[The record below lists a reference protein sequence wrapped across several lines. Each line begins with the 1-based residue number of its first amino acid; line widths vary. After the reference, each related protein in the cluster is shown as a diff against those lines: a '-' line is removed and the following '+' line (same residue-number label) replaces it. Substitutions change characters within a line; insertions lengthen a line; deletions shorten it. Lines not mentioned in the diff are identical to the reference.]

1 MDSTAISSSALD
13 LLLLLRG
20 SEPEGLGRADQVSYQ
35 IETAILMG
43 ILTEGD
49 RLPTESVLAA
59 ELGISPI
66 TLRQSLA
73 ALRTKGLIE
82 TSRGRSGG
90 SVIRRQI
97 ELTDTQLQHKL
108 RETSTEALRDLGD
121 LGAAIASMSARL
133 AAGRADQQNVEHLD
147 ELMRRHRDSVDER
160 ARRRMDSRFHVAVS
174 IAAQSSRL
182 TSAALQLEAE
192 LMTLWWS
199 LSGRDNAHANT
210 SVQQHEAIVDCI
222 RAGDAD
228 AAASAAELHSRSETE
243 YLIEQ
248 HLRLSMQSGE
258 GE

>member
-1 MDSTAISSSALD
+1 MESTAISTRALD

-97 ELTDTQLQHKL
+97 ELTDTQLRHKL
-108 RETSTEALRDLGD
+108 RDTSTEALRDLGD
-121 LGAAIASMSARL
+121 LAAAISSMSARL
-133 AAGRADQQNVEHLD
+133 AAGRADPQNVEHL
-147 ELMRRHRDSVDER
+147 ENLARRHQETTDGR
-160 ARRRMDSRFHVAVS
+160 ARRRMDSRFHVAIS
-174 IAAQSSRL
+174 IASQSSRL

-192 LMTLWWS
+192 LMTLWWGDPGQGGDEDS
-199 LSGRDNAHANT
+199 M
-210 SVQQHEAIVDCI
+210 VEQHLAIVEAI
-222 RAGDAD
+222 RTRDAD
-228 AAASAAELHSRSETE
+228 AAATAAEHHSRSQTE

-248 HLRLSMQSGE
+248 HLRLSMQAE
-258 GE
+258 GSA

>member
-1 MDSTAISSSALD
+1 MQSTALSTRSLD

-49 RLPTESVLAA
+49 RLPTESVLAG

-108 RETSTEALRDLGD
+108 RDTSTEALRDLGD
-121 LGAAIASMSARL
+121 LAAGISSMSARL
-133 AAGRADQQNVEHLD
+133 AAGRADPQNVEHLE
-147 ELMRRHRDSVDER
+147 ELVTRHRDTADER
-160 ARRRMDSRFHVAVS
+160 ARRRMDARFHVAIS
-174 IAAQSSRL
+174 IASQSSRL
-182 TSAALQLEAE
+182 TSATLQLEAE
-192 LMTLWWS
+192 LMTLWWGDPGQPGNEGD
-199 LSGRDNAHANT
+199 LVEQHA
-210 SVQQHEAIVDCI
+210 SIVEAI
-222 RAGDAD
+222 RKRDAD
-228 AAASAAELHSRSETE
+228 AAATAAEHHSRSGTE

-248 HLRLSMQSGE
+248 HLRLTMQAE
-258 GE
+258 GSV

>member
-1 MDSTAISSSALD
+1 MQSAAISTRALD

-43 ILTEGD
+43 ILAEGD

-59 ELGISPI
+59 EFGISPI

-73 ALRTKGLIE
+73 SLRTKGLIE

-97 ELTDTQLQHKL
+97 ELTDTQLRHKL

-121 LGAAIASMSARL
+121 LAAAIASMSARL
-133 AAGRADQQNVEHLD
+133 AASRADPQNVEHLED
-147 ELMRRHRDSVDER
+147 LAKRHRDTVDDR
-160 ARRRMDSRFHVAVS
+160 ARRRVDSRFHVAVS
-174 IAAQSSRL
+174 IASQSSRL

-192 LMTLWWS
+192 LMTLWWGNPAQAS
-199 LSGRDNAHANT
+199 IDDTL
-210 SVQQHEAIVDCI
+210 VEQHLAIVDAI
-222 RAGDAD
+222 RERDAD
-228 AAASAAELHSRSETE
+228 GAARAAEHHSRTE
-243 YLIEQ
+243 MECLIEQ
-248 HLRLSMQSGE
+248 HLSLTMRPDE
-258 GE
+258 GA

>member
-1 MDSTAISSSALD
+1 MTIPSTTLD

-43 ILTEGD
+43 ILAEGD
-49 RLPTESVLAA
+49 RLPTESALAA
-59 ELGISPI
+59 DLGISPI

-73 ALRTKGLIE
+73 SLRSKGLIE

-97 ELTDTQLQHKL
+97 DLSDSELRGKL

-133 AAGRADQQNVEHLD
+133 AAERADPHNVQHLED
-147 ELMRRHRDSVDER
+147 LIRRHREADDER
-160 ARRRMDSRFHVAVS
+160 ARRRLDSRFHVAVS

-182 TSAALQLEAE
+182 TAAELQLQAE
-192 LMTLWWS
+192 LMTLWW
-199 LSGRDNAHANT
+199 GQPGPDD
-210 SVQQHEAIVDCI
+210 SVRVAAEQHSEIVEAI
-222 RAGDAD
+222 RARDAE
-228 AAASAAELHSRSETE
+228 AAAAAAERHSRTETE
-243 YLIEQ
+243 YLIAQ
-248 HLRLSMQSGE
+248 HLSLTMLPGE
-258 GE
+258 SA

>member
-1 MDSTAISSSALD
+1 MESAAISTRALD

-49 RLPTESVLAA
+49 RLPTESALASD
-59 ELGISPI
+59 LGISPI

-90 SVIRRQI
+90 SVIRRRI
-97 ELTDTQLQHKL
+97 ELTDTQLRHKL
-108 RETSTEALRDLGD
+108 RDTSTESLRDLGD
-121 LGAAIASMSARL
+121 LAAAIASMSARL
-133 AAGRADQQNVEHLD
+133 AASRADPQNVDHLED
-147 ELMRRHRDSVDER
+147 LAKRHREAVDGR
-160 ARRRMDSRFHVAVS
+160 VRRRMDSRFHVAIS
-174 IAAQSSRL
+174 IASQSSRL

-192 LMTLWWS
+192 LMTLWWGDPGQAGNNDEP
-199 LSGRDNAHANT
+199 LE
-210 SVQQHEAIVDCI
+210 QHLAIVDAI
-222 RAGDAD
+222 RNRDGD
-228 AAASAAELHSRSETE
+228 AAAKAAERHSRSETE

-248 HLRLSMQSGE
+248 HLGLTMQAE
-258 GE
+258 GSA

>member
-1 MDSTAISSSALD
+1 MESTAISTRALD

-43 ILTEGD
+43 ILAEGD
-49 RLPTESVLAA
+49 RLPTESALAS

-97 ELTDTQLQHKL
+97 ELTDTELRHKL

-121 LGAAIASMSARL
+121 LRAAIASMSARL
-133 AAGRADQQNVEHLD
+133 AAGRSDPQNVEQLED
-147 ELMRRHRDSVDER
+147 LAKRHRDTADAR
-160 ARRRMDSRFHVAVS
+160 ARRRVDSRFHVAIS
-174 IAAQSSRL
+174 IGAQSSRL

-192 LMTLWWS
+192 LMTLWWGATAH
-199 LSGRDNAHANT
+199 SGGED
-210 SVQQHEAIVDCI
+210 SVVDHHMAIVEAI
-222 RAGDAD
+222 RNRDAD
-228 AAASAAELHSRSETE
+228 EAARAAEQHSRSDMEF
-243 YLIEQ
+243 LIEQ
-248 HLRLSMQSGE
+248 HLALTMQPEKGA
-258 GE
+258 

>member
-1 MDSTAISSSALD
+1 MQSAAISTRALD

-49 RLPTESVLAA
+49 RLPTESVLAS

-90 SVIRRQI
+90 SVIRRQL
-97 ELTDTQLQHKL
+97 ELTDTQLRHKL
-108 RETSTEALRDLGD
+108 RDTSTEALRDLGD

-133 AAGRADQQNVEHLD
+133 AASRADPQNVEHLED
-147 ELMRRHRDSVDER
+147 LVVRHRDTVDER

-192 LMTLWWS
+192 LMTLWWGDPGP
-199 LSGRDNAHANT
+199 SGSESTLAE
-210 SVQQHEAIVDCI
+210 QHMAIVDAI
-222 RAGDAD
+222 RERDAD
-228 AAASAAELHSRSETE
+228 AAAKAAEDHSRSQTE
-243 YLIEQ
+243 YLMEQ
-248 HLRLSMQSGE
+248 HLRLTMQAE
-258 GE
+258 GGA

>member
-1 MDSTAISSSALD
+1 MSVALSTRALD

-20 SEPEGLGRADQVSYQ
+20 SEPEGLGRAEQVSYQ

-49 RLPTESVLAA
+49 RLPTESVLAS

-133 AAGRADQQNVEHLD
+133 AAGRADPQNVEHLQG
-147 ELMRRHRDSVDER
+147 LVQLHRDTVDDR
-160 ARRRMDSRFHVAVS
+160 ARRRMDSRFHVAIS

-192 LMTLWWS
+192 LMTLWWGVPVLPGSEDS
-199 LSGRDNAHANT
+199 L
-210 SVQQHEAIVDCI
+210 VEQHLAIVEAI
-222 RAGDAD
+222 RARDGD
-228 AAASAAELHSRSETE
+228 AAARAAEHHSRSEME
-243 YLIEQ
+243 FLIEQ
-248 HLRLSMQSGE
+248 HLRLSMRPDE
-258 GE
+258 GA

>member
-1 MDSTAISSSALD
+1 MQSIALSTSALD

-97 ELTDTQLQHKL
+97 ELTDTPLRHKL
-108 RETSTEALRDLGD
+108 RDTSTEALRDLGD

-133 AAGRADQQNVEHLD
+133 AASRADPQNVEHLED
-147 ELMRRHRDSVDER
+147 LVKRHRDTVDER

-174 IAAQSSRL
+174 IASQSSRL

-192 LMTLWWS
+192 LMSLWWGDPS
-199 LSGRDNAHANT
+199 EPGSE
-210 SVQQHEAIVDCI
+210 SVLVEHMAIVDAI
-222 RAGDAD
+222 RERDVD
-228 AAASAAELHSRSETE
+228 AAASAAERHSRSGTE

-248 HLRLSMQSGE
+248 HLRLTMQPEGGE
-258 GE
+258 

>member
-1 MDSTAISSSALD
+1 MESAAISTRALD
-13 LLLLLRG
+13 LMLLLRG

-49 RLPTESVLAA
+49 RLPTESALAS

-73 ALRTKGLIE
+73 TLRTKGLIE

-97 ELTDTQLQHKL
+97 ELTDSELRHKL

-121 LGAAIASMSARL
+121 LRAAIASMSARL
-133 AAGRADQQNVEHLD
+133 AAGRADPQNVEQLLD
-147 ELMRRHRDSVDER
+147 LAKRHSDTTDER
-160 ARRRMDSRFHVAVS
+160 ARRRVDSRFHVAIS
-174 IAAQSSRL
+174 IGAQSSRL

-192 LMTLWWS
+192 LMTLWW
-199 LSGRDNAHANT
+199 GVPEQPGGGD
-210 SVQQHEAIVDCI
+210 SVVDHHMAIVEAI
-222 RAGDAD
+222 RNRDAD
-228 AAASAAELHSRSETE
+228 AAARAAEEHSRSDMEF
-243 YLIEQ
+243 LIEQ
-248 HLRLSMQSGE
+248 HLGLTMQPE
-258 GE
+258 GGA

>member
-1 MDSTAISSSALD
+1 MESAAISTRALD

-49 RLPTESVLAA
+49 RLPTESALAS

-90 SVIRRQI
+90 SVIRRRI
-97 ELTDTQLQHKL
+97 ELTDTQLRHKL
-108 RETSTEALRDLGD
+108 RDTSTESLRDLGD
-121 LGAAIASMSARL
+121 LAAAIASMSARL
-133 AAGRADQQNVEHLD
+133 ASARADPQNVDHLED
-147 ELMRRHRDSVDER
+147 LAKRHREAVDGR
-160 ARRRMDSRFHVAVS
+160 VRRRMDSRFHVAIS
-174 IAAQSSRL
+174 IASQSSRL

-192 LMTLWWS
+192 LMTLWW
-199 LSGRDNAHANT
+199 GDPGQAGNDNEPME
-210 SVQQHEAIVDCI
+210 QHLAIVDAI
-222 RAGDAD
+222 RKRDGD
-228 AAASAAELHSRSETE
+228 AAAKAAERHSRSETE

-248 HLRLSMQSGE
+248 HLGLTMQAE
-258 GE
+258 GSA

>member
-1 MDSTAISSSALD
+1 MESAAVSTRALD

-49 RLPTESVLAA
+49 RLPTESALAS

-90 SVIRRQI
+90 SVIRRQV
-97 ELTDTQLQHKL
+97 ELTDTELQHKL

-121 LGAAIASMSARL
+121 LRAAIASMSARL
-133 AAGRADQQNVEHLD
+133 ASDRADQLNIGQLE
-147 ELMRRHRDSVDER
+147 ELAKRHGDAPDER
-160 ARRRMDSRFHVAVS
+160 TRRRLDSRFHVAISVG
-174 IAAQSSRL
+174 AQSSRL

-192 LMTLWWS
+192 MMTLWWGIPDHPDGENS
-199 LSGRDNAHANT
+199 VAEHHDAILS
-210 SVQQHEAIVDCI
+210 AI
-222 RAGDAD
+222 RSRDAD
-228 AAASAAELHSRSETE
+228 AAALAAERHSRTDMEF
-243 YLIEQ
+243 LIEQ
-248 HLRLSMQSGE
+248 HLRLTMQPAE
-258 GE
+258 GA

>member
-1 MDSTAISSSALD
+1 MESAAISTRALD

-49 RLPTESVLAA
+49 RLPTESALAS

-90 SVIRRQI
+90 SVIRRRI
-97 ELTDTQLQHKL
+97 ELTDTQLRHKL
-108 RETSTEALRDLGD
+108 RDTSTESLRDLGD
-121 LGAAIASMSARL
+121 LAAAIASMSARL
-133 AAGRADQQNVEHLD
+133 AASRADPQNVDHLED
-147 ELMRRHRDSVDER
+147 LAKRHREAVDGR
-160 ARRRMDSRFHVAVS
+160 VRRRMDSRFHVAIS
-174 IAAQSSRL
+174 IASQSSRL

-192 LMTLWWS
+192 LMTLWWGDPGQAGNNDEP
-199 LSGRDNAHANT
+199 LE
-210 SVQQHEAIVDCI
+210 QHLAIVDAI
-222 RAGDAD
+222 RNRDGD
-228 AAASAAELHSRSETE
+228 AAAKAAERHSRSETE

-248 HLRLSMQSGE
+248 HLGLTMQAE
-258 GE
+258 GSA

>member
-1 MDSTAISSSALD
+1 MESAAISTSALD

-49 RLPTESVLAA
+49 RLPTESVLAG

-97 ELTDTQLQHKL
+97 EFTDSQLQAKL

-133 AAGRADQQNVEHLD
+133 AASRADPKNVEHLED
-147 ELMRRHRDSVDER
+147 LARRHRDSADER

-192 LMTLWWS
+192 LMTLWWGHS
-199 LSGRDNAHANT
+199 APAGNDGKSVAEHA
-210 SVQQHEAIVDCI
+210 AIVDAI
-222 RAGDAD
+222 RARDAD
-228 AAASAAELHSRSETE
+228 AAASAAERHSRNETE

-248 HLRLSMQSGE
+248 HLGLTMRPEE
-258 GE
+258 GA

>member
-1 MDSTAISSSALD
+1 MQGAAMSTSALD

-59 ELGISPI
+59 ELGISHI

-90 SVIRRQI
+90 SVIRRQVD
-97 ELTDTQLQHKL
+97 LTDSQLQHKL

-133 AAGRADQQNVEHLD
+133 AASRADPRNVEHL
-147 ELMRRHRDSVDER
+147 ESLVQLHRDAPDDR
-160 ARRRMDSRFHVAVS
+160 ARRRVDSRFHVAVS

-192 LMTLWWS
+192 LMTLWWDQA
-199 LSGRDNAHANT
+199 GRDGKDDL
-210 SVQQHEAIVDCI
+210 VVKEHEAIVDAI
-222 RAGDAD
+222 RAKDPD
-228 AAASAAELHSRSETE
+228 AAGAAAELHSRSDTK

-248 HLRLSMQSGE
+248 HLELTMLPEQGE
-258 GE
+258 

>member
-1 MDSTAISSSALD
+1 MSVALSTRALD

-20 SEPEGLGRADQVSYQ
+20 SEPEGLGRAEQVSYQ
-35 IETAILMG
+35 LETAILMG

-108 RETSTEALRDLGD
+108 KETSTEALRDLGD

-133 AAGRADQQNVEHLD
+133 AADRADPQNVEHLQG
-147 ELMRRHRDSVDER
+147 LVQLHRDTIDDR
-160 ARRRMDSRFHVAVS
+160 ARRRMDSRFHVAIS

-192 LMTLWWS
+192 LMTLWWGVPVLPGSGDS
-199 LSGRDNAHANT
+199 L
-210 SVQQHEAIVDCI
+210 VEQHLAIVEAI
-222 RAGDAD
+222 RARDAD
-228 AAASAAELHSRSETE
+228 AAARAAEHHSRSEME
-243 YLIEQ
+243 FLIEQ
-248 HLRLSMQSGE
+248 HLRLSMKPDKGA
-258 GE
+258 

>member
-1 MDSTAISSSALD
+1 
-13 LLLLLRG
+13 
-20 SEPEGLGRADQVSYQ
+20 
-35 IETAILMG
+35 MG
-43 ILTEGD
+43 ILAEGD

-133 AAGRADQQNVEHLD
+133 AAGRADQQNVEHLED
-147 ELMRRHRDSVDER
+147 LMRRHRDSVDER

-199 LSGRDNAHANT
+199 LPGRNGHAST
-210 SVQQHEAIVDCI
+210 SVEQHEAIVDCI

-243 YLIEQ
+243 YLIKQ

-258 GE
+258 GA

>member
-1 MDSTAISSSALD
+1 MSVALSTRALD

-20 SEPEGLGRADQVSYQ
+20 SEPEGLGRAEQVSYQ

-49 RLPTESVLAA
+49 RLPTESVLAS

-133 AAGRADQQNVEHLD
+133 AAGRDDPQNVEHLQG
-147 ELMRRHRDSVDER
+147 LVQLHRDTVDDR
-160 ARRRMDSRFHVAVS
+160 ARRRMDSRFHVAIS

-192 LMTLWWS
+192 LMTLWWGVPVLPGSEDS
-199 LSGRDNAHANT
+199 L
-210 SVQQHEAIVDCI
+210 VEQHLAIVEAI
-222 RAGDAD
+222 RARDGD
-228 AAASAAELHSRSETE
+228 AAARAAEHHSRSEME
-243 YLIEQ
+243 FLIEQ
-248 HLRLSMQSGE
+248 HLRLSMRPDE
-258 GE
+258 GA

>member
-1 MDSTAISSSALD
+1 MESTALSTRALD

-90 SVIRRQI
+90 SVIRGQI
-97 ELTDTQLQHKL
+97 ELTDTQLQRKL
-108 RETSTEALRDLGD
+108 KEASTESLRDLGD
-121 LGAAIASMSARL
+121 LGAAVSSMSARL
-133 AAGRADQQNVEHLD
+133 AASRADAQNVAHLD
-147 ELMRRHRDSVDER
+147 ELVQRHRDAKD
-160 ARRRMDSRFHVAVS
+160 ARTQRRLDSRFHVAISV
-174 IAAQSSRL
+174 AAQSSRL
-182 TSAALQLEAE
+182 TSASLQLEAE
-192 LMTLWWS
+192 LMTLWWGHPEEAGH
-199 LSGRDNAHANT
+199 LEAL
-210 SVQQHEAIVDCI
+210 VEQHEAILDAI
-222 RAGDAD
+222 RDRDADRAG
-228 AAASAAELHSRSETE
+228 AAAERHSRTETE
-243 YLIEQ
+243 YLIAQ
-248 HLRLSMQSGE
+248 HLRLTMESDGSA
-258 GE
+258 

>member
-1 MDSTAISSSALD
+1 MSVALSTRALD

-20 SEPEGLGRADQVSYQ
+20 SEPEGLGRAEQVSYQ
-35 IETAILMG
+35 LETAILMG

-108 RETSTEALRDLGD
+108 KETSTEALRDLGD

-133 AAGRADQQNVEHLD
+133 AADRADPQNVEHLQG
-147 ELMRRHRDSVDER
+147 LVQLHRDTIDDR
-160 ARRRMDSRFHVAVS
+160 ARRRMDSRFHVAIS

-192 LMTLWWS
+192 LMTMWWGVPVLPGSGDS
-199 LSGRDNAHANT
+199 L
-210 SVQQHEAIVDCI
+210 VEQHLAIVEAI
-222 RAGDAD
+222 RARDAD
-228 AAASAAELHSRSETE
+228 AAARAAEHHSRSEME
-243 YLIEQ
+243 FLIEQ
-248 HLRLSMQSGE
+248 HLRLSMKPDE
-258 GE
+258 GA

>member
-1 MDSTAISSSALD
+1 MESTAISTRALD

-20 SEPEGLGRADQVSYQ
+20 SEPEGLGRADQISYQ

-49 RLPTESVLAA
+49 RLPTESALAS

-97 ELTDTQLQHKL
+97 ELTDTELRNKL

-121 LGAAIASMSARL
+121 LRAAIASMSARL
-133 AAGRADQQNVEHLD
+133 AASRADPQNVEHLED
-147 ELMRRHRDSVDER
+147 LARHHRNATDER
-160 ARRRMDSRFHVAVS
+160 ARRRMDSRFHVGIS

-192 LMTLWWS
+192 LMTLWWGIPDHS
-199 LSGRDNAHANT
+199 ADAN
-210 SVQQHEAIVDCI
+210 SEVEQHLAIVQAVRD
-222 RAGDAD
+222 RDAD
-228 AAASAAELHSRSETE
+228 AAARAAEQHSRSDTE
-243 YLIEQ
+243 FLIEQ
-248 HLRLSMQSGE
+248 HLRLTMQLEE
-258 GE
+258 GA

>member
-1 MDSTAISSSALD
+1 MESTAISTSALD

-43 ILTEGD
+43 ILAEGD

-121 LGAAIASMSARL
+121 LGAAISSMSARL
-133 AAGRADQQNVEHLD
+133 AAGRADHQNVEHL
-147 ELMRRHRDSVDER
+147 EHLMRRHRDSVDER

-199 LSGRDNAHANT
+199 LPGQNGHAT
-210 SVQQHEAIVDCI
+210 AAAEQHETIVDCI

-248 HLRLSMQSGE
+248 HLRLSMQSDE
-258 GE
+258 GA

>member
-1 MDSTAISSSALD
+1 MQSAAISTRALD

-43 ILTEGD
+43 ILGEGD
-49 RLPTESVLAA
+49 RLPTESALAS

-73 ALRTKGLIE
+73 TLRTKGLIE

-97 ELTDTQLQHKL
+97 ELTDTQLRHKL

-133 AAGRADQQNVEHLD
+133 AASRADPQNVEHLED
-147 ELMRRHRDSVDER
+147 LVKRHRDTVDER

-174 IAAQSSRL
+174 IASQSSRL

-192 LMTLWWS
+192 LMTLWWGHPAQPGSEDS
-199 LSGRDNAHANT
+199 L
-210 SVQQHEAIVDCI
+210 VEQHTAIVDAI
-222 RAGDAD
+222 RTRDAD
-228 AAASAAELHSRSETE
+228 AAARAAEHHSRSEME
-243 YLIEQ
+243 FLIEQ
-248 HLRLSMQSGE
+248 HLRLTMRPEE
-258 GE
+258 GA

>member
-1 MDSTAISSSALD
+1 MGSAAISTSALD

-49 RLPTESVLAA
+49 RLPTESVLAG

-97 ELTDTQLQHKL
+97 EFTNSQLQDKL
-108 RETSTEALRDLGD
+108 RQTSTEALRDLGD

-133 AAGRADQQNVEHLD
+133 AAGRADPKNVEHLE
-147 ELMRRHRDSVDER
+147 ELARRHRDSADDR

-192 LMTLWWS
+192 LMTLWWGR
-199 LSGRDNAHANT
+199 SGQPGSDGKSVEEHA
-210 SVQQHEAIVDCI
+210 AIVDAI
-222 RAGDAD
+222 RARDAD
-228 AAASAAELHSRSETE
+228 AAASAAERHSRNETE

-248 HLRLSMQSGE
+248 RLRLTMLPEE
-258 GE
+258 GA

>member
-1 MDSTAISSSALD
+1 MQSAAMSSSALD

-43 ILTEGD
+43 ILAEGD

-73 ALRTKGLIE
+73 TLRTKGLIE
-82 TSRGRSGG
+82 TSRGRTGG
-90 SVIRRQI
+90 SVVRRQI
-97 ELTDTQLQHKL
+97 ELTDREQRHKL

-121 LGAAIASMSARL
+121 LGAAISSMSARL
-133 AAGRADQQNVEHLD
+133 AASRADPQNVEHLQD
-147 ELMRRHRDSVDER
+147 LVRRHRDADDER
-160 ARRRMDSRFHVAVS
+160 TRKRMDSRFHVSVS

-192 LMTLWWS
+192 LMTLWWGDS
-199 LSGRDNAHANT
+199 NAADGRDAAVT
-210 SVQQHEAIVDCI
+210 EHEAIVDAI
-222 RAGDAD
+222 RSKNPD
-228 AAASAAELHSRSETE
+228 AAAAAAELHSRSLTE
-243 YLIEQ
+243 SLIDQ
-248 HLRLSMQSGE
+248 HLALNMLPEQGT
-258 GE
+258 

>member
-1 MDSTAISSSALD
+1 MQSTAISTSALD

-66 TLRQSLA
+66 TLRQALT

-133 AAGRADQQNVEHLD
+133 AASRADPQNVEHLD
-147 ELMRRHRDSVDER
+147 DLVRHHRDTVDER

-192 LMTLWWS
+192 LMTLWW
-199 LSGRDNAHANT
+199 AHPDRTGNQDAMAKE
-210 SVQQHEAIVDCI
+210 HEAIVDAI
-222 RAGDAD
+222 RAKDGD
-228 AAASAAELHSRSETE
+228 AAAAAAELHSRSQTE

-248 HLRLSMQSGE
+248 HMDLSMLPEQGT
-258 GE
+258 

>member
-1 MDSTAISSSALD
+1 MQGEAMSTSALD

-59 ELGISPI
+59 EFGISPI

-73 ALRTKGLIE
+73 ALRSKGLIE

-97 ELTDTQLQHKL
+97 ELTDTQLRDKL

-133 AAGRADQQNVEHLD
+133 AASRADSQDVEHLEDLVQRHQD
-147 ELMRRHRDSVDER
+147 ETDER
-160 ARRRMDSRFHVAVS
+160 ARGRMDSRFHVAVS
-174 IAAQSSRL
+174 IASQSSRL
-182 TSAALQLEAE
+182 TAAALQLEAE
-192 LMTLWWS
+192 LMTLRWGHMGQPGS
-199 LSGRDNAHANT
+199 QGTD
-210 SVQQHEAIVDCI
+210 VEQHVAIVEAI
-222 RAGDAD
+222 RARDAD
-228 AAASAAELHSRSETE
+228 AAGSAAERHIRRETE
-243 YLIEQ
+243 KLIEQ
-248 HLRLSMQSGE
+248 HLGLTMQSEE
-258 GE
+258 GA

>member
-1 MDSTAISSSALD
+1 MGSVAISTSALD

-90 SVIRRQI
+90 SVIRGQI
-97 ELTDTQLQHKL
+97 ELSDIQLQDKL
-108 RETSTEALRDLGD
+108 RETSTETLRDLGD
-121 LGAAIASMSARL
+121 LGAAISSMSARL
-133 AAGRADQQNVEHLD
+133 AASRADPQNVGHLED
-147 ELMRRHRDSVDER
+147 LASRHRDAVDAR

-174 IAAQSSRL
+174 IAAQSSKL
-182 TSAALQLEAE
+182 TSVALQLEAE
-192 LMTLWWS
+192 LMTLWWGH
-199 LSGRDNAHANT
+199 SGQSRDDDASVEDHA
-210 SVQQHEAIVDCI
+210 AIVAAI
-222 RAGDAD
+222 RERDAD
-228 AAASAAELHSRSETE
+228 AAARAAERHSRNETE

-248 HLRLSMQSGE
+248 HLRLKMRPEE
-258 GE
+258 GA